1 MSAPGILLWNS
12 RRRALPRSIGSRCW
26 NLRTNCSSLKQ
37 NNFARWV
44 SDSNDGDVISPV
56 VQEVAILE
64 ENLDKSISQ
73 EENFGS
79 SDMSDDVVSLQRK
92 LRDQGVEL
100 EQLRKKLSEMD
111 IKHARTIHDVGDRA
125 VRSPSD

>member
-1 MSAPGILLWNS
+1 MTCLGISSWNS

-37 NNFARWV
+37 NNFVRWV
-44 SDSNDGDVISPV
+44 LYWKDLDGISPV

-64 ENLDKSISQ
+64 ENLDKNISQ
-73 EENFGS
+73 EENFGG

-125 VRSPSD
+125 IRFF